1 MASKSNV
8 EPLQKA
14 LNPKDQPE
22 RFRLGEI
29 SSSGL
34 NLFSGIPAEELKR
47 ELDFPNNIKTYKQMS
62 YHPAVNAAITLYSS
76 MIAKARYRIV
86 APKNATDEE
95 KRQAEILGEMLFED
109 MDHPFED
116 VIQDALTITTYGFS
130 VAEKVYRKRN
140 KASGSLFDD
149 ELIAPKKIS
158 IRRQTSIDKFI
169 FSEDGNDIKG
179 VKQTI
184 VSDSMNR
191 FSSRGNTI
199 VIPRSKFL
207 LFTAGD
213 TKDNPYGVSP
223 LRNVYLPYKYLSAIE
238 ELEAQGVQKELTGV
252 PLLKVPAQYMSAD
265 ASPDQKVIF
274 ENMKNIVRNLQQ
286 GSQAGVVLPST
297 VDSETRV
304 PLFSLELL
312 AADGKRGYDL
322 TEIKEYYRGLIFIGM
337 SADVLLLG
345 NTNVGSFALA
355 GVKNSLTGNAIE
367 SYLKKIMQV
376 VNNDL
381 VRQIYELNGWSTRRM
396 AKVDYENLAEESLE
410 EISKYFQRI
419 TSVGMMP
426 KTVDTVNY
434 VLSTLGLEP
443 LPEGTTQEELEELL
457 PDVTS
462 RSGDGMQIGTTGNG
476 TARTVSGN
484 DTSSLNQENAG

>member
-1 MASKSNV
+1 
-8 EPLQKA
+8 
-14 LNPKDQPE
+14 
-22 RFRLGEI
+22 
-29 SSSGL
+29 
-34 NLFSGIPAEELKR
+34 
-47 ELDFPNNIKTYKQMS
+47 
-62 YHPAVNAAITLYSS
+62 
-76 MIAKARYRIV
+76 
-86 APKNATDEE
+86 
-95 KRQAEILGEMLFED
+95 
-109 MDHPFED
+109 
-116 VIQDALTITTYGFS
+116 
-130 VAEKVYRKRN
+130 
-140 KASGSLFDD
+140 
-149 ELIAPKKIS
+149 
-158 IRRQTSIDKFI
+158 
-169 FSEDGNDIKG
+169 
-179 VKQTI
+179 
-184 VSDSMNR
+184 
-191 FSSRGNTI
+191 
-199 VIPRSKFL
+199 
-207 LFTAGD
+207 
-213 TKDNPYGVSP
+213 
-223 LRNVYLPYKYLSAIE
+223 
-238 ELEAQGVQKELTGV
+238 
-252 PLLKVPAQYMSAD
+252 MSAE

-297 VDSETRV
+297 VDPETRV

-345 NTNVGSFALA
+345 NSNVGSFALA
-355 GVKNSLTGNAIE
+355 SVKNSLTGNAIE

-376 VNNDL
+376 INNDL
-381 VRQIYELNGWSTRRM
+381 VRQVYELNGWDTRRM

-457 PDVTS
+457 PDANS
-462 RSGDGMQIGTTGNG
+462 RASDGMAVGTTGNG

-484 DTSSLNQENAG
+484 DTSSLNQDNAA